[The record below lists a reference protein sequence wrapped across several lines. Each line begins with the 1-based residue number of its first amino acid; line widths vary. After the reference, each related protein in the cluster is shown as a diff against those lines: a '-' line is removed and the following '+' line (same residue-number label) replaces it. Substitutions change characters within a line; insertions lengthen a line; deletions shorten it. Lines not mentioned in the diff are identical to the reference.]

1 MLLFIQVIGESSKV
15 SKKEV
20 KRLKAKEARNKHISK
35 KCSEVSLSSCGVS
48 ILPSHSPTYCE
59 FEDRLQ
65 TDKHILQ
72 QDLTPANYKDKFHLL
87 LCWEELEHDERL
99 AKMYVIF

>member
-20 KRLKAKEARNKHISK
+20 KRLKAKEARNKQISK

-59 FEDRLQ
+59 FEDRLR
-65 TDKHILQ
+65 TYKHILQ
-72 QDLTPANYKDKFHLL
+72 QDISAS
-87 LCWEELEHDERL
+87 ELSLNVDICVHRQNTRNE
-99 AKMYVIF
+99 